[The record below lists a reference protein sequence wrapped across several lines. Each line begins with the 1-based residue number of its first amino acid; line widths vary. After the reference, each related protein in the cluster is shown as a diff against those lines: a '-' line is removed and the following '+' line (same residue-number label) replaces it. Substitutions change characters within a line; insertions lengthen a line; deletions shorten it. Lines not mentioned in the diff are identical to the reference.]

1 MKKNP
6 TPVVSRSILVPYDVM
21 MKVKEKAEKEGASVN
36 SVLIEAIMAFVS
48 KDEEKKE

>member
-21 MKVKEKAEKEGASVN
+21 LRVKEKAEKEGTSVN
-36 SVLIEAIMAFVS
+36 SVLIEAIMAFVA
-48 KDEEKKE
+48 KDEKKE